1 MGKKKS
7 RITLG
12 KSISIF
18 KHLTKKKIIWKLYAE
33 LYEKCLKWRHQS
45 RHVRQPKVQLVN
57 FASLNKA
64 RQTAW
69 SHIFSS
75 SKSHIYPKI
84 SSSSHRHQFLHQLF
98 RIFMF
103 LFVVVNGPR
112 RPRSPG
118 LGRVDPKSSLI
129 GWVKVRVK
137 VIFSSWDIWRRH
149 LWRFLKSDAKQ
160 NASKSV

>member
-1 MGKKKS
+1 MLVESKYDSLIQPTWIILYQPEIVGKKKS

-69 SHIFSS
+69 SHEFSS

-84 SSSSHRHQFLHQLF
+84 STSSHSYQLF
-98 RIFMF
+98 RIFMS
-103 LFVVVNGPR
+103 LFVVVTR
-112 RPRSPG
+112 QRPAAAAG
-118 LGRVDPKSSLI
+118 FGRVDPKSSLI
-129 GWVKVRVK
+129 GCR
-137 VIFSSWDIWRRH
+137 
-149 LWRFLKSDAKQ
+149 
-160 NASKSV
+160 